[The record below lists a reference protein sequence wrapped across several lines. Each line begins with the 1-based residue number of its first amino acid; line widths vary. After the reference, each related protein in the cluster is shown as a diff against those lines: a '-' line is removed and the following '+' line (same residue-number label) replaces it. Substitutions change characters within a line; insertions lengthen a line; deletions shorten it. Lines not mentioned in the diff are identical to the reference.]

1 MMEATCPPCRLDE
14 SDPTEKAFEKGPLDH
29 VNLQRSNYNNT
40 NGGKP
45 AKKQKPWDS
54 IYQVYSMLR
63 YNLLLKT
70 RNQKF
75 QNFL

>member
-1 MMEATCPPCRLDE
+1 MMEAICPLCRLDE
-14 SDPTEKAFEKGPLDH
+14 SDPAKKAFEKGPLDH

-54 IYQVYSMLR
+54 IYQVYSMLHAIISC
-63 YNLLLKT
+63 
-70 RNQKF
+70 
-75 QNFL
+75 